1 MKNKIKEV
9 IYLSNELNQI
19 AKELKNAIGELE
31 NEINNHINITKNI
44 IIKIKEIRKSER
56 EEK

>member
-19 AKELKNAIGELE
+19 SQELLKVIKEL
-31 NEINNHINITKNI
+31 EIEIDKHIDITKNI
-44 IIKIKEIRKSER
+44 IIKVKEIRKNESE
-56 EEK
+56 E